1 METSRRPCWQYI
13 RKCLYCMA
21 IAINVPNFMLVLKM
35 LNLPK
40 ILSYASEIVYSNR
53 VR

>member
-1 METSRRPCWQYI
+1 METSRRRCWHYI

-21 IAINVPNFMLVLKM
+21 IAINVPNFML
-35 LNLPK
+35 NLPK
-40 ILSYASEIVYSNR
+40 ILSYASGIVYSNR